1 MSREMTKIISI
12 TLRMSVWLLAIA
24 ILPSCTSTDG
34 GGAPGSGGSLGGSSA
49 GPGGTTQAPASTVAG
64 SGGSNQPSGGSGGVE
79 PVAGSAN
86 TGGASLTGGSPEKG
100 GTTSIGGATGGKSD
114 TGGVTATGDTST
126 GGSRA
131 TGGSLSPGGST
142 AGGTKSA
149 GGSSVSG
156 GSVATGGTG
165 ATGGASAAGGT
176 ATIGG
181 SKSTGGSSG
190 GSKPIAGATAGTTT
204 GGTAT
209 GGSVTGGTTSAGG
222 ATGGGGSTHTGVWK
236 VMMLGNSITGSTC
249 YPQILS
255 AQLIAG
261 KRTNFQFVGTVTN
274 NQSCGANTPS
284 VKTEGH
290 GGYGVTYLP
299 STSTRPKCTKQPQGC
314 GSYAE
319 LQTWAAEAPD
329 MVLMHFAT
337 NDIWDG
343 EPTALI
349 LSAFQAVIAEFRKNN
364 PNIIFFVSKIIKLS
378 PSGCTSCLTN
388 VAALAA
394 ALTPAWAS
402 TNSTASSPV
411 TIIDHYD
418 CGFDPTDIPTETAD
432 GVHPTPVGATKMA
445 TTSYNALVAAGYF

>member
-1 MSREMTKIISI
+1 MTKIISVA
-12 TLRMSVWLLAIA
+12 LRMSVWLLAIA
-24 ILPSCTSTDG
+24 ILPSCTSGDG
-34 GGAPGSGGSLGGSSA
+34 GGAPGNGGSLGGSSA
-49 GPGGTTQAPASTVAG
+49 GPGGTSQAPASTVAG
-64 SGGSNQPSGGSGGVE
+64 SGGSNQPSAGGGGVE

-86 TGGASLTGGSPEKG
+86 PGGASLTGGSPEKG
-100 GTTSIGGATGGKSD
+100 GTTSVGGATGGTSD
-114 TGGVTATGDTST
+114 TGGVTATGDTIA

-131 TGGSLSPGGST
+131 TGGSLSPGGSM
-142 AGGTKSA
+142 ASGGTKSA

-165 ATGGASAAGGT
+165 ATGGTSAAGGT
-176 ATIGG
+176 ATTGG
-181 SKSTGGSSG
+181 TKSTGGSLG
-190 GSKPIAGATAGTTT
+190 GSKPIAGATAGGTT

-209 GGSVTGGTTSAGG
+209 AGSVTGGTTSTGG

-236 VMMLGNSITGSTC
+236 VMMLGNSVTGSTC
-249 YPQILS
+249 YPQVLS
-255 AQLIAG
+255 SQLIAG
-261 KRTNFQFVGTVTN
+261 KHTNFQFVGTVTN

-337 NDIWDG
+337 NDVWDG
-343 EPTALI
+343 EPTTLI

-364 PNIIFFVSKIIKLS
+364 PDVIFFVSKIIKLN
-378 PSGCTSCLTN
+378 PSGCGSCLTN

-402 TNSTASSPV
+402 TNSTPASPV
-411 TIIDHYD
+411 YIIDHYD
-418 CGFDPTDIPTETAD
+418 CGLDPATDTAD
-432 GVHPTPVGATKMA
+432 GVHPNLTGATKMA
-445 TTSYNALVAAGYF
+445 TASFNALVASGYF

>member
-1 MSREMTKIISI
+1 MTKIISI
-12 TLRMSVWLLAIA
+12 TLRTSVWLLASA
-24 ILPSCTSTDG
+24 ILASCSGSDG
-34 GGAPGSGGSLGGSSA
+34 GGASGTDGSLGGSPAES
-49 GPGGTTQAPASTVAG
+49 GGTIQAPPSTTAG
-64 SGGSNQPSGGSGGVE
+64 SGGSGQPSGGSGGIE
-79 PVAGSAN
+79 QVAGSGGR
-86 TGGASLTGGSPEKG
+86 GGASLTGGSPEKG
-100 GTTSIGGATGGKSD
+100 GTTTMGGASGGASD
-114 TGGVTATGDTST
+114 AGGVSAAGGTST

-142 AGGTKSA
+142 AVGGSKLA
-149 GGSSVSG
+149 GGSSASG
-156 GSVATGGTG
+156 GSVATGGT
-165 ATGGASAAGGT
+165 SAAGGT
-176 ATIGG
+176 ATTGG
-181 SKSTGGSSG
+181 TKSTGGSSG
-190 GSKPIAGATAGTTT
+190 GSKPSAGATAGTMSGGAAA
-204 GGTAT
+204 GGT
-209 GGSVTGGTTSAGG
+209 VTGGTTSTGG

-249 YPQILS
+249 YPQVLS
-255 AQLIAG
+255 SQLIAG
-261 KRTNFQFVGTVTN
+261 NHVNFQFVGTVTN

-299 STSTRPKCTKQPQGC
+299 STSTRPQCTKQPQGC

-319 LQTWAAEAPD
+319 LQTWAAEPCD
-329 MVLMHFAT
+329 IVLMHFAT

-343 EPTALI
+343 RATSEI
-349 LSAFQAVIAEFRKNN
+349 LSSFVAVIAEFRKNN
-364 PNIIFFVSKIIKLS
+364 PNVIFFVSKIIKLD

-402 TNSTASSPV
+402 TNSTPSSPV
-411 TIIDHYD
+411 YIIDHYD

-432 GVHPTPVGATKMA
+432 GVHPTLVGATKMA

>member
-1 MSREMTKIISI
+1 MIVCLWAS
-12 TLRMSVWLLAIA
+12 A
-24 ILPSCTSTDG
+24 ILPSCSGSDG
-34 GGAPGSGGSLGGSSA
+34 GGAPANGGAFGGSPAGS
-49 GPGGTTQAPASTVAG
+49 GGTTQAPASTAAG
-64 SGGSNQPSGGSGGVE
+64 SGGSNQPGGGSGGVE

-100 GTTSIGGATGGKSD
+100 GTTSMGGAPGGTAD
-114 TGGVTATGDTST
+114 TAGVTATGDTST

-131 TGGSLSPGGST
+131 AGGSLSTGGS
-142 AGGTKSA
+142 AASGGSKSA
-149 GGSSVSG
+149 SGSSTGG
-156 GSVATGGTG
+156 GSVATGGTS
-165 ATGGASAAGGT
+165 ASGGTSAVGGT
-176 ATIGG
+176 ATTGG
-181 SKSTGGSSG
+181 TKNTGGSAG

-204 GGTAT
+204 GGTT
-209 GGSVTGGTTSAGG
+209 TGGTTSTGG
-222 ATGGGGSTHTGVWK
+222 VTSGGGSTHTGVWK

-249 YPQILS
+249 YPQVLS
-255 AQLIAG
+255 SQLIAG
-261 KRTNFQFVGTVTN
+261 KHTNFQFVGTVTN

-299 STSTRPKCTKQPQGC
+299 STSTRPKCTKQAQGC

-343 EPTALI
+343 EPTTLI

-364 PNIIFFVSKIIKLS
+364 PNVIFFVSKIIKLD

-402 TNSTASSPV
+402 TNSTPSSPV
-411 TIIDHYD
+411 YIIDHYD
-418 CGFDPTDIPTETAD
+418 CGFDPTDVPTETAD
-432 GVHPTPVGATKMA
+432 GVHPTLVGATKMA
-445 TTSYNALVAAGYF
+445 TTSYDALVAAGYF